1 MLGTNELHSAGRFSR
16 RRGGILVQYLNSS
29 DTEFELEKA
38 EEKSVTD
45 LAIWNYDRRRPV
57 MSDSSYNQFCPVAM
71 AAEIVCSRWTL
82 LVLRELVMGST
93 RFNELRRGLP
103 GMSPALLSRR
113 LKDLE
118 AAGIVTR
125 TPIGREPTV
134 HEYRLTEAGRELRP
148 IIEAVGVW
156 GQRWVTTEA
165 TLRKLDA
172 NLLMWDIKRNIDT
185 DPMPRWRSTIQ
196 FIFDEQ
202 PASERNYWLIVDP
215 NVEVDLCTVDPGFDV
230 DLYVSTDLR
239 TMTEIWLGYCAIGQ
253 ATEDGRLVL
262 TGSSTLARDLRTWLK
277 LSVFANID
285 KKVA

>member
-1 MLGTNELHSAGRFSR
+1 
-16 RRGGILVQYLNSS
+16 
-29 DTEFELEKA
+29 
-38 EEKSVTD
+38 
-45 LAIWNYDRRRPV
+45 
-57 MSDSSYNQFCPVAM
+57 MSDSGYNQFCPIAM

-82 LVLRELVMGST
+82 LVLRELLMGST

-125 TPIGREPTV
+125 TATVRGFSV
-134 HEYRLTEAGRELRP
+134 HEYRLTEAGGELRP

-165 TLRKLDA
+165 TLSNLDA

-185 DPMPRWRSTIQ
+185 DPMPRRRNTIQ

-202 PASERNYWLIVDP
+202 PVSERNYWLIVEPDA
-215 NVEVDLCTVDPGFDV
+215 EVDLCTVDPGFDV
-230 DLYVSTDLR
+230 DLYVSTSLR
-239 TMTEIWLGYCAIGQ
+239 TMTEIWLGYCTIGR
-253 ATEDGRLVL
+253 ATEEGRLVL
-262 TGSSTLARDLRTWLK
+262 TGSGALANDLRAWLK
-277 LSVFANID
+277 LSAFANIG
-285 KKVA
+285 KRVA